1 MHLLWYNSLKIFYP
15 CILSFEYE
23 REMKI
28 YAFNFCPRKQDMK
41 EDKNGGKKGFL
52 LFLKFLYRAGFVHI
66 FNKYT
71 LIL

>member
-1 MHLLWYNSLKIFYP
+1 MD
-15 CILSFEYE
+15 
-23 REMKI
+23 I
-28 YAFNFCPRKQDMK
+28 YALNFCPRKQDMK
-41 EDKNGGKKGFL
+41 EGKNGGKKDFL